1 MKQWDDDIDAGLRSS
16 EAFME
21 WLNEHKNLEWP
32 EADPDLESIY
42 RAMKGNADGWLN
54 TFDDLNNQAQDLNGL
69 VIKLMTIV
77 AEMEKTAGEVSRRTW
92 VSQLSLT

>member
-1 MKQWDDDIDAGLRSS
+1 
-16 EAFME
+16 
-21 WLNEHKNLEWP
+21 
-32 EADPDLESIY
+32 
-42 RAMKGNADGWLN
+42 MKGNADGWLN